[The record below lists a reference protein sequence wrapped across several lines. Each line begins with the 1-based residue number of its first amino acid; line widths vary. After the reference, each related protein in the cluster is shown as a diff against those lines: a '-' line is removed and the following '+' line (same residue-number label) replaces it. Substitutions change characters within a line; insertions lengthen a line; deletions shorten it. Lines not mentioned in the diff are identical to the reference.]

1 MEFEES
7 RLSVK
12 VGDLVRFVK
21 TGHLATVIDRK
32 PNDIIGCTL
41 KLFVHG
47 DALKDTPSS
56 DGITYMGIEQLQ
68 RLAEKV
74 S

>member
-1 MEFEES
+1 MPPEYQI
-7 RLSVK
+7 
-12 VGDLVRFVK
+12 GDLVRFRK
-21 TGHLATVIDRK
+21 TGHLATVLRLHTDEPYLEDHVR
-32 PNDIIGCTL
+32 
-41 KLFVHG
+41 LFVHG
-47 DALKDTPSS
+47 DVLKDTPSS